1 MEQNTLTEQNEHGL
15 EEKAVQNSGE
25 EAEKPKK
32 KRSQAEKIGR
42 HKWNQQ
48 LLKSTLDGIED
59 LKTELRWV
67 RHKLDRLG
75 EADYSKED
83 IEHFAVLDAV
93 DKEIMQ
99 RLLEVGVDGA
109 LPKDVAAEVNKRG
122 GYALK
127 RYDVARRLVRLN
139 KKLHFETGKV
149 LFEKRGHKWALTS
162 FAFEIFTVEV
172 LLMNQQLQLNCLN
185 FPVRSLNIALTKR
198 ELQIL

>member
-1 MEQNTLTEQNEHGL
+1 MTEQNEHGL

-48 LLKSTLDGIED
+48 LLKSTLEGIED

-99 RLLEVGVDGA
+99 RLLEIGVDGA

-162 FAFEIFTVEV
+162 FAFNIYGGSIVDEPAAAIE
-172 LLMNQQLQLNCLN
+172 LSE
-185 FPVRSLNIALTKR
+185 FPSE
-198 ELQIL
+198 ELKHCID